1 MSNPHPRPSNGP
13 WLFGPYKLNSKGVLF
28 LTSEMDGDI
37 QVALDERFKKVL
49 LHFVRNAGAPVAKS
63 DLIKIIWGSEC
74 KSTYAVRKY
83 INQLYTFIYQIRSV
97 LISNDPSNTIAKG
110 VISVTPKSQNSCYV
124 FTLPVVDLSDASGVS
139 SPITKNKQEA
149 LPRVPPPSSIPVSL
163 GPEVTSEIPEPPC
176 TSEPQNPVD
185 NDTEQSIRPV
195 VTEDLLNTISDVI
208 TVYGQIIADSRKREQ
223 LLEQRIIE
231 LEGQLNFMDKW
242 PLLRDKWSLPR
253 NNGTSYRVQAA

>member
-83 INQLYTFIYQIRSV
+83 INQLYTFIFQIRSV
-97 LISNDPSNTIAKG
+97 LISNDPSNTITKG

-124 FTLPVVDLSDASGVS
+124 FTLPVLDLSGCSGVS
-139 SPITKNKQEA
+139 SPTIKSKQGA
-149 LPRVPPPSSIPVSL
+149 LPQVPPPIPVSP
-163 GPEVTSEIPEPPC
+163 GPEITSATPGPTG

-185 NDTEQSIRPV
+185 NDTEPSIRPL
-195 VTEDLLNTISDVI
+195 VTEDLLSTMSDVI

-223 LLEQRIIE
+223 RLEQRIIE
-231 LEGQLNFMDKW
+231 LESQSTVTNKW
-242 PLLRDKWSLPR
+242 PLLQEWPHPR
-253 NNGTSYRVQAA
+253 NNATSWRVKAA